1 MEGPIDMEYELV
13 IDDAGSCT
21 LTCGGDVI
29 WVSDADDD
37 FAEEFPDRIE
47 FDDEEQTES
56 VVEWLNEEG
65 YIPPG
70 VAVEIVSDDS
80 AETGNF
86 AALDDDEDNED
97 DEGESDENL

>member
-1 MEGPIDMEYELV
+1 MEYELV

-37 FAEEFPDRIE
+37 FAEKFPDRIE

-65 YIPPG
+65 YIPPV
-70 VAVEIVSDDS
+70 VAVDIVSDDS

-86 AALDDDEDNED
+86 AALDDGDED